1 MTTTA
6 ERFRTLRQAAGLTQV
21 QLAERLGVTQGM
33 VSQIEAGRLDPAAE
47 VMVGY
52 CLAMGWPLAEVI
64 GPERA
69 DRLRAALDHAK

>member
-1 MTTTA
+1 MSTTA
-6 ERFRTLRQAAGLTQV
+6 ERFRTLRNASGLTQV

-52 CLAMGWPLAEVI
+52 CLKMNWPLAEVI
-64 GPERA
+64 GSERA
-69 DRLRAALDHAK
+69 DRLRAALDLAN